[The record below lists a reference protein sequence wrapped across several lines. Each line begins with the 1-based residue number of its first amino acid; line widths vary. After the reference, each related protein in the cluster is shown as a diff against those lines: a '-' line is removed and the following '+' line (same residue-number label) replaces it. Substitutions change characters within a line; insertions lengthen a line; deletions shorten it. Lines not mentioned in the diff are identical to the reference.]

1 MIIQSL
7 NDSIQTSITLGI
19 FSSYKIA
26 LSEHIL
32 NGFLQVFPISKCY
45 ELSNFNSCRLS
56 IEPYPENNRPRGDDD
71 IQSVLYHRQQ
81 IRQTGDTE
89 PIWIIFLENRF
100 ILLDGV
106 HRIVAT
112 YLENKED
119 IKAFVINSSP
129 ILYMN

>member
-45 ELSNFNSCRLS
+45 ELSNFNPCRLS

-71 IQSVLYHRQQ
+71 IQSVLYHRET

-89 PIWIIFLENRF
+89 PIWIIFLENKF

-106 HRIVAT
+106 HRIVAS

-129 ILYMN
+129 I

>member
-45 ELSNFNSCRLS
+45 ELSNFNPCRLS

-71 IQSVLYHRQQ
+71 IQSVLYHRET

-89 PIWIIFLENRF
+89 PIWIIFLENKF

-106 HRIVAT
+106 HRIVAS

-119 IKAFVINSSP
+119 IKAFVINPSL
-129 ILYMN
+129 I

>member
-45 ELSNFNSCRLS
+45 ELSNFNPCRLS

-71 IQSVLYHRQQ
+71 IQSVLYHRQT

-106 HRIVAT
+106 HRIVAS
-112 YLENKED
+112 YLENKQD
-119 IKAFVINSSP
+119 VKAFVINP
-129 ILYMN
+129 GLI

>member
-45 ELSNFNSCRLS
+45 ELSNFNPCRLS

-71 IQSVLYHRQQ
+71 IQSVLYHRQT

-89 PIWIIFLENRF
+89 PIWIIFLENKF

-106 HRIVAT
+106 HRIVAS

-119 IKAFVINSSP
+119 IKAFVINP
-129 ILYMN
+129 GLI

>member
-45 ELSNFNSCRLS
+45 ELSNFNPCRLS

-71 IQSVLYHRQQ
+71 INSVLYHRQT

-106 HRIVAT
+106 HRIVAS
-112 YLENKED
+112 YLENKQD
-119 IKAFVINSSP
+119 VKAFVINP
-129 ILYMN
+129 GLI

>member
-7 NDSIQTSITLGI
+7 NDSIQKSIKLGI

-45 ELSNFNSCRLS
+45 ELSNFNPSRLS

-71 IQSVLYHRQQ
+71 IQSVLYHRET

-89 PIWIIFLENRF
+89 PIWIIFLENKF

-106 HRIVAT
+106 HRIVAS

-119 IKAFVINSSP
+119 VKAFVIIP
-129 ILYMN
+129 GLI

>member
-45 ELSNFNSCRLS
+45 ELSNFNPCRLS

-71 IQSVLYHRQQ
+71 IQSVLYHRET

-89 PIWIIFLENRF
+89 PIWIIFTQGKF

-106 HRIVAT
+106 HRIVST
-112 YLENKED
+112 YLENKEY
-119 IKAFVINSSP
+119 IQAFI
-129 ILYMN
+129 IR

>member
-45 ELSNFNSCRLS
+45 ELSNFNPCRLS

-71 IQSVLYHRQQ
+71 IQSVLYHRET

-89 PIWIIFLENRF
+89 PIWIIFLENKF

-106 HRIVAT
+106 HRIVAS

-119 IKAFVINSSP
+119 IKAFVINP
-129 ILYMN
+129 ILI

>member
-45 ELSNFNSCRLS
+45 ELSNFNPCRLS

-71 IQSVLYHRQQ
+71 IQSVLYHRQH

-106 HRIVAT
+106 HRIVAS

-119 IKAFVINSSP
+119 VKAFVIIP
-129 ILYMN
+129 GLI

>member
-45 ELSNFNSCRLS
+45 ELSNFNPCRLS

-71 IQSVLYHRQQ
+71 IQSVLYHRQT

-106 HRIVAT
+106 HRIVAS
-112 YLENKED
+112 YLENKQD
-119 IKAFVINSSP
+119 VKAFVINPSL
-129 ILYMN
+129 I

>member
-32 NGFLQVFPISKCY
+32 NGFLQLFPISKCY
-45 ELSNFNSCRLS
+45 ELCNFNPCRLS

-71 IQSVLYHRQQ
+71 INSVLYHRQH
-81 IRQTGDTE
+81 IRQTGNTE

-106 HRIVAT
+106 HRIVAS

-119 IKAFVINSSP
+119 ILTFVINPRP
-129 ILYMN
+129 I